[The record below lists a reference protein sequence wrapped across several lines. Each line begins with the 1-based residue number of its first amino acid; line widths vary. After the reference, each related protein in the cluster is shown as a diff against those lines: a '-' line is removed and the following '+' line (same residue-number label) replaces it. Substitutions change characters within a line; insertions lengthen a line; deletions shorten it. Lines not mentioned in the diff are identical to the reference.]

1 MRPGL
6 YLHIPFC
13 LRRCDYCDFNTYA
26 GLDELMP
33 AYADALATDLARVA
47 AAGPAA
53 VAPPGTVVDEG
64 GWPEL
69 GSVFVGGGTP
79 TYLPAGLLAAVLRR
93 AREVL
98 PIAADAEVTTEA
110 NPETITPALV
120 EDLVAAGVNRI
131 SMGAQSFRPH
141 VLAALGRWHD
151 PERPLEAVEVVRA
164 GGIERINLDLIYGT
178 PGETDED
185 WEASLATA
193 LATGIEHVS
202 AYALTVEQ
210 GTMYAHRIA
219 RGLAA
224 APDEDVQAERMATAH
239 RRLTAAG
246 LRRYEVS
253 NWARPGAESRHN
265 LLYWRGGD
273 YLGVGAG
280 AHGHWQGRRWWS
292 VRPPGRYVELVAEG
306 RTTTA
311 GEEVVTADERREE
324 RLMMGLRTT
333 EGVRRDEVEPLDEG
347 MVDRLVGRGLLRA
360 DPDRLVLT
368 DDGFA
373 LASSVVLALVG

>member
-6 YLHIPFC
+6 YLHVPFC

-33 AYADALATDLARVA
+33 AYADALATALARVA

-53 VAPPGTVVDEG
+53 VAPPGTVVDG
-64 GWPEL
+64 VGWPEL

-79 TYLPAGLLAAVLRR
+79 TYLPPGRLAAVLRR

-110 NPETITPALV
+110 NPETIAPALV

-373 LASSVVLALVG
+373 LASSVILALVG